1 MKKPEIQQFHLF
13 GEQHEEDS
21 EWWEEEWQ
29 GMPEFVQ
36 EDLSPYKTIMV
47 HFESEEAVKSF
58 AKLVDQKLTVQT
70 KSIWYPKVER
80 ENLLIR
86 KCVDESSVSS
96 VCYQ

>member
-47 HFESEEAVKSF
+47 HFENEEAMESF
-58 AKLVDQKLTVQT
+58 AKLVDQTINLRT
-70 KSIWYPKVER
+70 KSIWYPKAEIGHFFDKR
-80 ENLLIR
+80 Y
-86 KCVDESSVSS
+86 VDES
-96 VCYQ
+96 